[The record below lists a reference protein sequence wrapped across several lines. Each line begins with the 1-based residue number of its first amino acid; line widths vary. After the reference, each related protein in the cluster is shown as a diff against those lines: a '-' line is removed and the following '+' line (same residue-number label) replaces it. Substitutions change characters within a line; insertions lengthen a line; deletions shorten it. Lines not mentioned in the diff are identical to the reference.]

1 MVIPVHPPARTLLPL
16 LVCALLLAAAG
27 PLFGQ
32 AGGEEGAALPP
43 VADDPADQPF
53 VMNIEVSLVN
63 LFVSVVDR
71 RGRVVR
77 GLGREDF
84 YLWEGGER
92 RAISHFTTDPD
103 APLSVAV
110 MLDVS
115 GSMGL
120 MRKLTNS
127 RLAVERLVD
136 GLHDPDEAALFT
148 FAGTSAEP
156 LIPFTD
162 ERERLVRAMEALKPY
177 GKTALYRA
185 IGDVPGLMGEPR
197 HRQAILLLTDGID
210 NCSQQ
215 PLKAMLDTLA
225 GRRVPI
231 YTICFTRNF
240 FPGGRSSEEY
250 TRIPVLKDIA
260 TRSGG
265 DYLEVSSPEGLAEGI
280 KGILRELRHQYLLGF
295 APGNPGEAADRLD
308 IRLLTSNDRHVVRV
322 GRGFYAGRGND
333 EDDQRLSE

>member
-1 MVIPVHPPARTLLPL
+1 MANPLHPL
-16 LVCALLLAAAG
+16 LRTVLPALICTALLAAPG
-27 PLFGQ
+27 PLFAQ
-32 AGGEEGAALPP
+32 AGGEGEGTTPTGEGG
-43 VADDPADQPF
+43 PAEEPF

-71 RGRVVR
+71 KGRVVR
-77 GLGREDF
+77 GLEKDEF

-92 RAISHFTTDPD
+92 REISHFATDPD

-120 MRKLTNS
+120 MRKLENS

-148 FAGTSAEP
+148 FAGTSAESVV
-156 LIPFTD
+156 PFTD
-162 ERERLVRAMEALKPY
+162 ERERLVRAVEALKPY

-185 IGDVPGLMGEPR
+185 IGDVPELMGEPL

-210 NCSQQ
+210 NCSRQ
-215 PLKAMLDTLA
+215 PLKEMLGVLA

-231 YTICFTRNF
+231 YTICFARNF

-250 TRIPVLKDIA
+250 IRIPVLKSIA
-260 TRSGG
+260 DKSGG
-265 DYLEVSSPEGLAEGI
+265 GYLEASGPEELAEGI

-295 APGNPGEAADRLD
+295 QPGDPGAAADRLD

-322 GRGFYAGRGND
+322 GRGFYAGGTD
-333 EDDQRLSE
+333 VATTGQDTD